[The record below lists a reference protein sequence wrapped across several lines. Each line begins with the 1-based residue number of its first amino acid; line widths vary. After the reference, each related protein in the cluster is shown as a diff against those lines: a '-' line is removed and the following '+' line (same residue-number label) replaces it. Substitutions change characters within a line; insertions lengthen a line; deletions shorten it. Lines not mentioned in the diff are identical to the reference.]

1 MSLQDDVLQELEN
14 IASAVKTGFNWS
26 ASDAPFLEQNAQE
39 LVNLKG
45 QYDQATD
52 PEAKSEY
59 QLSAKLVLSNVKV
72 RLFTELN
79 VTEQQIITSLESQFW
94 SVLVPKLAGLLIGLL

>member
-1 MSLQDDVLQELEN
+1 MSLQDDVIQELEN
-14 IASAVKTGFNWS
+14 IASAVKAGFNWS
-26 ASDAPFLEQNAQE
+26 SSDAPFLEQNAQE
-39 LVNLKG
+39 LISLKN

-52 PEAKSEY
+52 PEAKTEY
-59 QLSAKLVLSNVKV
+59 QLSAKLALSNVKI

-94 SVLVPKLAGLLIGLL
+94 SILVPKLAGILIGLL